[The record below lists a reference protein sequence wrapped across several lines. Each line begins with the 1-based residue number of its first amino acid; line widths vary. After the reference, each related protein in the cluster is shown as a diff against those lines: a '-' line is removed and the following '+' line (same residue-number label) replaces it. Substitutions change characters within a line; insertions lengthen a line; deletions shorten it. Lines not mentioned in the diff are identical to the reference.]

1 MIINNPI
8 SQDEYVKYLEDFIN
22 NPNKIKE
29 IKQNKIYKQSNP
41 NQCLLNLSTNEWDS
55 LITQI
60 IKINPFSKNN
70 QTSFDFGFNLIWGKL
85 FINNQQYIKKEEFI
99 NKIEQLYFDLENLL
113 GDDKFDEKSSK
124 EWCKNK
130 IIEIQNR
137 GNHINDLFTVI
148 SNKENKKNGTN
159 SIQSNKEKV
168 KPLDRYYLSSEE
180 QLMSTIIEQFHPF
193 KELLEEMIEFV
204 SSKVYSSIF
213 GNLLTIL
220 MIIYSTFIRDSIS
233 IGLDNINNNNQ
244 QQQQQKQ
251 QSNNCDQLTLT
262 KELNFKIMKFHKD
275 LGNCCNKFCLSL
287 IRPATSIIPW
297 MNLPFNGQVIYGRIN
312 ELDLVQYPFPVS
324 RVNDDF
330 DTGIVN
336 CYDNEN
342 IFKTFKIS
350 PHYFNPSHSNIH
362 LDSVSGYN
370 PIWESFVSNG
380 DFLNFNIIKSGGN
393 EFING
398 YKIKIHVSAMYQ
410 GDSYFKVKVG
420 ESGKIINVNTKDLS
434 NELLSFQVMNFKM
447 LYNVDLPYGIKEL
460 TSNDQDSSFL
470 LHQKILN
477 FKIFDVSNIVINSI
491 EITLE

>member
-1 MIINNPI
+1 MVIINTPI
-8 SQDEYVKYLEDFIN
+8 SQDEYIKYLEDFIN
-22 NPNKIKE
+22 NPNKTND
-29 IKQNKIYKQSNP
+29 IKQNKLYKQSNP
-41 NQCLLNLSTNEWDS
+41 NQCLLNLSTNQWET

-60 IKINPFSKNN
+60 IKLNPINKNN
-70 QTSFDFGFNLIWGKL
+70 QHSFDFAFNLLWSKL

-99 NKIEQLYFDLENLL
+99 NKFEKLYIDVENLL

-124 EWCKNK
+124 EWCRNK
-130 IIEIQNR
+130 IVEIQSR
-137 GNHINDLFTVI
+137 GNHLNDLFTVI
-148 SNKENKKNGTN
+148 SNKENKKNGTE
-159 SIQSNKEKV
+159 SIQSIKEKV
-168 KPLDRYYLSSEE
+168 KPLDRYYLSSDE
-180 QLMSTIIEQFHPF
+180 QLRSTFIEQFHPF
-193 KELLEEMIEFV
+193 KELLEEMIQFV

-220 MIIYSTFIRDSIS
+220 MLIYTIFIRDSIN
-233 IGLDNINNNNQ
+233 IGLDNINE
-244 QQQQQKQ
+244 Q
-251 QSNNCDQLTLT
+251 QSNNNNNNSNEQLSLT
-262 KELNFKIMKFHKD
+262 NQLHNKIMKFHKD

-312 ELDLVQYPFPVS
+312 ELDLVQYPYPVS
-324 RVNDDF
+324 RVNDDYG
-330 DTGIVN
+330 TGIVN
-336 CYDNEN
+336 CNDNEN
-342 IFKTFKIS
+342 VFKTFKIS
-350 PHYFNPSHSNIH
+350 PHYFNPSHGSIH
-362 LDSVSGYN
+362 IDSVSGYN

-420 ESGKIINVNTKDLS
+420 ESGKVITVNTKDLS

-460 TSNDQDSSFL
+460 TSNDQDSVFMP
-470 LHQKILN
+470 HQKILN
-477 FKIFDVSNIVINSI
+477 FRIFDVSNIVLNSI